1 MSYLNRNR
9 LKNFF
14 INLKKYFK
22 SEEFLN
28 SMAISNAE
36 IDSIAN
42 TAGYNDNGTGTVNY
56 DFVPRSGGA
65 VMTGNSL
72 SRTVNNDE
80 FRIDGGTSGSNGSAI
95 LLRGKDKTGNGGET
109 DIVANDGTDSTT
121 VNIKPNGI
129 ITRVTN
135 DVTKNVAMAEDVVPR
150 SGGAVMTAYTLAK
163 ANNNGEFLLCGGT
176 DYTDG
181 SFVSLKGENHNNGSE
196 FAIGASRQRMY
207 LEPDG
212 TWTWSGQAVQ
222 LVSDQ
227 RLKQQI
233 AEIDDKLLDAW
244 KDVAPVQ
251 FKYNDSVEE
260 KGDKARL
267 HTGYVVQQIA
277 EACQNNDVD
286 IDNYGLYCHEVYPE
300 RTEEV
305 EVEQE
310 DGTIKKEN
318 KVIEPAKEHYSL
330 RYTEALIVECAFLR
344 REVERLTER
353 VTKLESRRKRT
364 SS

>member
-36 IDSIAN
+36 IDNIAN

-65 VMTGNSL
+65 VMTGSSL
-72 SRTVNNDE
+72 GRTVDDSFLRLN
-80 FRIDGGTSGSNGSAI
+80 GGTSDSNGSAI

-121 VNIKPNGI
+121 VNIKPNGT

-135 DVTKNVAMAEDVVPR
+135 NVTKNVAMAEDVIPR
-150 SGGAVMTAYTLAK
+150 SGGAVMTGSSLGRSINDSYMVI
-163 ANNNGEFLLCGGT
+163 CGGT
-176 DYTDG
+176 AWDD
-181 SFVSLKGENHNNGSE
+181 
-196 FAIGASRQRMY
+196 GASLAVNSKRSSNAGMTEIY
-207 LEPDG
+207 LSNTSDRRSMKLYPSG
-212 TWTWSGQAVQ
+212 TWTWNGSAVQ
-222 LVSDQ
+222 ITSDQ
-227 RLKQQI
+227 RYKQQI
-233 AEIDDKLLDAW
+233 SNIDDKLLDAW

-251 FKYNDSVEE
+251 FKYNDSVNE

-286 IDNYGLYCHEVYPE
+286 IDNYGLYCHEVY
-300 RTEEV
+300 
-305 EVEQE
+305 
-310 DGTIKKEN
+310 EN
-318 KVIEPAKEHYSL
+318 DEHYSL

-353 VTKLESRRKRT
+353 VTKLESRKKKTT
-364 SS
+364 S

>member
-36 IDSIAN
+36 IDNIAN

-56 DFVPRSGGA
+56 DFVPRSGGG

-121 VNIKPNGI
+121 VNIKPNGT

-135 DVTKNVAMAEDVVPR
+135 NVTKNIAMYEDVVPR
-150 SGGAVMTAYTLAK
+150 SGGAVMTDTTLGRVD
-163 ANNNGEFLLCGGT
+163 NSSYLNLCGGL
-176 DYTDG
+176 DW
-181 SFVSLKGENHNNGSE
+181 NNGATVSVS
-196 FAIGASRQRMY
+196 GKSRATNPGMILVHPNNGTQNKTMW
-207 LEPDG
+207 LKPDG
-212 TWTWSGQAVQ
+212 TWTWDGTACQII
-222 LVSDQ
+222 SDQ

-251 FKYNDSVEE
+251 FKYNDSVNE

-277 EACQNNDVD
+277 EACQNHDVD
-286 IDNYGLYCHEVYPE
+286 IDNYGLYCHEVY
-300 RTEEV
+300 
-305 EVEQE
+305 
-310 DGTIKKEN
+310 EN
-318 KVIEPAKEHYSL
+318 DEHYSL

-353 VTKLESRRKRT
+353 VTKLESRKKRT
-364 SS
+364 TS

>member
-36 IDSIAN
+36 IDNIAN

-56 DFVPRSGGA
+56 DFVPRSGGG

-72 SRTVNNDE
+72 GRTVDDSFLRLN
-80 FRIDGGTSGSNGSAI
+80 GGSGYDSGSSM
-95 LLRGKDKTGNGGET
+95 LLTGKDYYNGAGNVFFHLT
-109 DIVANDGTDSTT
+109 NGTNEKDMYLY
-121 VNIKPNGI
+121 P
-129 ITRVTN
+129 
-135 DVTKNVAMAEDVVPR
+135 
-150 SGGAVMTAYTLAK
+150 
-163 ANNNGEFLLCGGT
+163 
-176 DYTDG
+176 DG
-181 SFVSLKGENHNNGSE
+181 S
-196 FAIGASRQRMY
+196 
-207 LEPDG
+207 
-212 TWTWSGQAVQ
+212 WTWNGTAVQ
-222 LVSDQ
+222 ITSDQ
-227 RLKQQI
+227 RYKQQI
-233 AEIDDKLLDAW
+233 NAIDDKLLDAW
-244 KDVAPVQ
+244 KDVTPVQ
-251 FKYNDSVEE
+251 FKYNDSVNE

-286 IDNYGLYCHEVYPE
+286 ISEYGLYCHEVY
-300 RTEEV
+300 
-305 EVEQE
+305 
-310 DGTIKKEN
+310 EN
-318 KVIEPAKEHYSL
+318 DEHYSL

-353 VTKLESRRKRT
+353 VTKLESRKKRT
-364 SS
+364 AS

>member
-14 INLKKYFK
+14 VNLKKYFK

-36 IDSIAN
+36 IDNIAN

-56 DFVPRSGGA
+56 DFVPRSGGG
-65 VMTGNSL
+65 VITGNSL
-72 SRTVNNDE
+72 GRTVDDSFLRLN
-80 FRIDGGTSGSNGSAI
+80 GGSGYDSGSSMLLTGKDYYNGAGNVFFHLTNGSNEKDMYMYPDGSWTWNGSA
-95 LLRGKDKTGNGGET
+95 
-109 DIVANDGTDSTT
+109 VQ
-121 VNIKPNGI
+121 
-129 ITRVTN
+129 IT
-135 DVTKNVAMAEDVVPR
+135 
-150 SGGAVMTAYTLAK
+150 
-163 ANNNGEFLLCGGT
+163 
-176 DYTDG
+176 
-181 SFVSLKGENHNNGSE
+181 
-196 FAIGASRQRMY
+196 
-207 LEPDG
+207 
-212 TWTWSGQAVQ
+212 
-222 LVSDQ
+222 SDQ
-227 RLKQQI
+227 RYKQQI
-233 AEIDDKLLDAW
+233 NAIDDKLLDAW

-251 FKYNDSVEE
+251 FKYNDAVEE
-260 KGDKARL
+260 KGDNARL

-305 EVEQE
+305 TITNE
-310 DGTIKKEN
+310 DGTTKKET

-353 VTKLESRRKRT
+353 VTKLESRKKKTT
-364 SS
+364 S